1 MNQAAPIKPLT
12 GSGVYQVIVDLHS
25 NGIEAHRQTIAENMG
40 TTLERVDFHIKS
52 LVDDGRIKR
61 TKLGVVEPIRRHR
74 DDDAL
79 SVTAEKDGEYFLEKG
94 DVKME
99 LTPSEWRKIGGMAF
113 GSTLAFNLGAKG

>member
-1 MNQAAPIKPLT
+1 MNQAVQIKPLT
-12 GSGVYQVIVDLHS
+12 GNSVYQAIVDLHG
-25 NGIEAHRQTIAENMG
+25 NGKEAHRQTIAESMG
-40 TTLERVDFHIKS
+40 TTLDRVDFHIKT
-52 LVDDGRIKR
+52 LVEDGRIKR
-61 TKLGVVEPIRRHR
+61 TKAGVVEPIRRHR

-113 GSTLAFNLGAKG
+113 GSTLAFNLGARG